1 MNAHAANAPGFRAT
15 VAALAVGQILSWAA
29 LYYAFSSFVLPMM
42 RALHWDKTTLMGAFT
57 LGLAGWGAA
66 TYTVG
71 AAIDKGH
78 GRVVLTAGALLSG
91 LGFLAWSQ
99 VHEPWALYAVWAL
112 LGTTMAMS
120 LYDPAFNVLTQRY
133 PERYREGITA
143 VTLVGGFAS
152 TLSFPA
158 CELLIQAWGWRGA
171 LVVIGLVQMLVVAPL
186 QAWALQGPALAP
198 RVPGSLQSL
207 DATLH
212 QAVRQ
217 RAFWLLTLCF
227 TCYAFASASL
237 WAHLMPAFEAKGW
250 SSAQALAVIV
260 WIGPAQVLGRLIY
273 VAASRR
279 LSLRVVGLFVMLAM
293 PASLALFAVA
303 EGSVALLCFALLFGV
318 ASGLLTIVRGG
329 IVPEYFGRSQIGRIS
344 GAMGGVALLARAA
357 GPLAAAAL
365 LAALGGYREVMA
377 AMAVLGMVAALA
389 FALAKAPGTVD
400 PHPNPPPSRGRG

>member
-66 TYTVG
+66 TYAVG

-112 LGTTMAMS
+112 LGATMAMS

-133 PERYREGITA
+133 PERYREGITTL
-143 VTLVGGFAS
+143 TLVGGFAS

-198 RVPGSLQSL
+198 RVPGALPSR

-227 TCYAFASASL
+227 TCYAFASAAL

-273 VAASRR
+273 VAASSR

-303 EGSVALLCFALLFGV
+303 EGSVALLGFALLFGV
-318 ASGLLTIVRGG
+318 ANGLVTIVRGG

-365 LAALGGYREVMA
+365 LAALGGYREVMVT
-377 AMAVLGMVAALA
+377 MAVLGMVAAAA

-400 PHPNPPPSRGRG
+400 PHPNPPPGRGRG

>member
-1 MNAHAANAPGFRAT
+1 MRRVHIILDMNAHAANAPGFRAT

-42 RALHWDKTTLMGAFT
+42 RALQWDKTTLMGAFT

-66 TYTVG
+66 TYAVG

-99 VHEPWALYAVWAL
+99 VHEPWALYAVWAV
-112 LGTTMAMS
+112 LGATMAMS

-186 QAWALQGPALAP
+186 QAWTLQGPARAP
-198 RVPGSLQSL
+198 RVPGALQSL

-227 TCYAFASASL
+227 TCCAFASAAL

-303 EGSVALLCFALLFGV
+303 ESSVALLCFALLFGV
-318 ASGLLTIVRGG
+318 ANGLVTIVRGG

-365 LAALGGYREVMA
+365 LAALGGYREVMV
-377 AMAVLGMVAALA
+377 AMAMLGVVAAAA
-389 FALAKAPGTVD
+389 FALAK
-400 PHPNPPPSRGRG
+400 PPT